1 MTIKI
6 GDIVLAPFPFTD
18 LTDNKLRPALVL
30 FIEIQNVTLV
40 FITSNLLIATDD
52 DILIKPDASNRLR
65 NPSLFKIAKLFTIDA
80 ELIELK
86 YGALSK
92 TDFIS
97 LCNKLVRKIKSISFS
112 Y

>member
-18 LTDNKLRPALVL
+18 LSDNKLRPALVL
-30 FIEIQNVTLV
+30 FIENQNITLV
-40 FITSNLLIATDD
+40 FITSNLSIAATN
-52 DILIKPDASNRLR
+52 DIVIKPDALNRLR
-65 NPSLFKIAKLFTIDA
+65 NSSLFKITKLFTIDT

-92 TDFIS
+92 NDFNN
-97 LCNKLVRKIKSISFS
+97 LCNKLIGKIKSVILS